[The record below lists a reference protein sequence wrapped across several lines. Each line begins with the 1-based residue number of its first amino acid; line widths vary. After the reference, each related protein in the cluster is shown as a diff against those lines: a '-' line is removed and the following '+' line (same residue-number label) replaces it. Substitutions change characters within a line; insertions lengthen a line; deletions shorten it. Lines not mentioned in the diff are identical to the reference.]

1 MKKNIMKML
10 PLSLALV
17 IACVGCTNKD
27 GNKDVNKADKAD
39 TTIDEVE
46 NVTDEDSNASNEDE
60 HEDVNESSNVDLK
73 FLIQNKSCYIYKEE
87 DSYDPLCHDS
97 YELIHLS
104 DEAKAAY
111 PALSDA
117 LDAFNKKQEEDSKES
132 FSQIQSDAREWYDSA
147 DDKSTF
153 YECYQEEN
161 IEVLRADKHYLSV
174 RVNFED
180 YMGGAHGTYGSGG
193 YNFDVKSGKE
203 LELLDVITDIDGLR
217 TVVKDKLFE
226 KYGEYAEEFTDLD
239 ASISEYLTG
248 KADQGCSWFITPDGI
263 DVYFGIY
270 MLGSYAAG
278 TQTVSIM
285 YDENPE
291 LFADGF
297 CKVEG
302 NYAETINV
310 WDGLSSDLDGDGTV
324 DKLEIKPEYDEGEWI
339 NKVDFVI
346 NGNSNLVEA
355 YGYEIKPY
363 LVKVGGNTFV
373 FVEMLEENDY
383 RMTASYRING
393 NVVEKV
399 GEYNGY
405 ITDVLPEPDYGSEWT
420 SYWRS
425 AFVSPDDIY
434 LGDTVQIFCTH
445 TGIAKAYINEN
456 GELMLSDN
464 YYYALKYNSEKS
476 ITTKTDIAA
485 MIVDK
490 DSLEVTEENATIPSG
505 TKISI
510 FGTGPNNVVDIEA
523 EDGTIYRVSVK
534 SDDWPQ
540 TIDGEDIENL
550 FDGILFAG

>member
-1 MKKNIMKML
+1 
-10 PLSLALV
+10 
-17 IACVGCTNKD
+17 
-27 GNKDVNKADKAD
+27 
-39 TTIDEVE
+39 
-46 NVTDEDSNASNEDE
+46 
-60 HEDVNESSNVDLK
+60 
-73 FLIQNKSCYIYKEE
+73 
-87 DSYDPLCHDS
+87 
-97 YELIHLS
+97 
-104 DEAKAAY
+104 
-111 PALSDA
+111 
-117 LDAFNKKQEEDSKES
+117 
-132 FSQIQSDAREWYDSA
+132 
-147 DDKSTF
+147 
-153 YECYQEEN
+153 
-161 IEVLRADKHYLSV
+161 
-174 RVNFED
+174 
-180 YMGGAHGTYGSGG
+180 
-193 YNFDVKSGKE
+193 
-203 LELLDVITDIDGLR
+203 
-217 TVVKDKLFE
+217 
-226 KYGEYAEEFTDLD
+226 
-239 ASISEYLTG
+239 
-248 KADQGCSWFITPDGI
+248 
-263 DVYFGIY
+263 
-270 MLGSYAAG
+270 
-278 TQTVSIM
+278 
-285 YDENPE
+285 
-291 LFADGF
+291 
-297 CKVEG
+297 
-302 NYAETINV
+302 
-310 WDGLSSDLDGDGTV
+310 
-324 DKLEIKPEYDEGEWI
+324 
-339 NKVDFVI
+339 
-346 NGNSNLVEA
+346 
-355 YGYEIKPY
+355 
-363 LVKVGGNTFV
+363 VKVGGNTFV